1 MLAVPLTDYYEEV
14 RRYLTCPEEVKDDLI
29 YDVNR
34 KVMDQNADR
43 PDLDYNGILEFLG
56 DPEDLAN
63 SLMEQMSDEVIQ
75 KYEKKKKRIRTGI
88 IACAVVLIAALST
101 FSICVSH
108 LQNDSYIREDSVI
121 FIEDENAVPS
131 VEDAI
136 RYVE

>member
-1 MLAVPLTDYYEEV
+1 M
-14 RRYLTCPEEVKDDLI
+14 
-29 YDVNR
+29 
-34 KVMDQNADR
+34 
-43 PDLDYNGILEFLG
+43 
-56 DPEDLAN
+56 
-63 SLMEQMSDEVIQ
+63 
-75 KYEKKKKRIRTGI
+75 